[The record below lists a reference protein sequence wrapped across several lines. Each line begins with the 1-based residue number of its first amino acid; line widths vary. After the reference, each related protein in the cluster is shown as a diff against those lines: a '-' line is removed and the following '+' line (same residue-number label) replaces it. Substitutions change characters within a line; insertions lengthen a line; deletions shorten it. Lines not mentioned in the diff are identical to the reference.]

1 MWRLRHIGRRWAAC
15 PDDHRGCVVAANN
28 FSDAVAQRLRA
39 AHVAAFGCIQMQK
52 SRRVTAAF
60 SI

>member
-1 MWRLRHIGRRWAAC
+1 
-15 PDDHRGCVVAANN
+15 VAANN